1 MKECRDKRSFLLIFM
16 LVMALLSVTLYAAD
30 DDASSLE
37 KINNLSDKDRATLD
51 LILSGDNSSLVKA
64 LDEGM
69 LDVNSSIGG
78 NPLGAVAIYNG
89 KLGAFETLLEHG
101 ADPNATGIRGKTLLI
116 VAAENVRPE
125 FVAVLLQMRGIKTS
139 AVDSNNM
146 SATDYVKDYTLDK
159 AATLKKAGNRPES
172 VYILRR
178 QAEDIYSRILEYRAN
193 SFIRINENVFMN
205 YLPES
210 ARNLMR
216 SNVLG
221 RPVWRW
227 AVAIIFLLLTMLVNR
242 ISQKYFTSI
251 IDRYK
256 DDRDSSEE
264 NVRLRGTYIVSAFM
278 ALRSSLRFIIR
289 WIGVYVVLAI
299 LIPVVLEAASW
310 TLDVIITYAVAV
322 FFYNLSDIIETV
334 VMRWTD
340 KTELRL
346 SSAISTLL
354 KKSIRFI
361 IVLIAALHIYSIVTG
376 NSITTLIAG
385 LGIGGMAV
393 ALAATDTL
401 KNLLGFVT
409 IVTDKPFVV
418 GERVEVKGYD
428 GVVEHIG
435 LRATIIRRL
444 DGHLVS
450 IPNSLTVSD
459 AVRNI
464 ARRPYLKKEISIT
477 VTYDTP
483 LVKVEKA
490 VDIVRDIL
498 ANHQGMNPEFP
509 PRVYFSNMN
518 ADNLEIIATFWFF
531 PADWYP
537 FCEFNQWVNFEIMR
551 RFEAEGIEFAFP
563 TQTLYLAGD
572 PNRKLIVGKDSDVS
586 RS

>member
-1 MKECRDKRSFLLIFM
+1 MKKCRDKRSFLLILL
-16 LVMALLSVTLYAAD
+16 LVMAFLSATLYAAD
-30 DDASSLE
+30 EDPTSLE
-37 KINNLSDKDRATLD
+37 KINNLTDKDRATLE
-51 LILSGDNSSLVKA
+51 LILSGDNSSLIKA

-69 LDVNSSIGG
+69 LDVNSSVGG
-78 NPLGAVAIYNG
+78 NPLSALAIYNG
-89 KLGAFETLLEHG
+89 KLGVFETLLEHG
-101 ADPNATGIRGKTLLI
+101 ADPNATGVRGKSLLI

-125 FVAVLLQMRGIKTS
+125 FVAVLLKMRGIKTS
-139 AVDSNNM
+139 AVDANNM
-146 SATDYVKDYTLDK
+146 SATDYVKNYTLDK
-159 AATLKKAGNRPES
+159 AASLKKASNRPES
-172 VYILRR
+172 VYVLRR
-178 QAEDIYSRILEYRAN
+178 QAEDIYNRILEYRAN
-193 SFIRINENVFMN
+193 SFIRIDESVFMN

-210 ARNLMR
+210 VRSLMR
-216 SNVLG
+216 SSVLG
-221 RPVWRW
+221 RPIWRW
-227 AVAIIFLLLTMLVNR
+227 AVAILFLLLTMLINR
-242 ISQKYFTSI
+242 ISQKYFTRI

-256 DDRDSSEE
+256 NDRESAED
-264 NVRLRGTYIVSAFM
+264 NIRLRGTYIVSAFM

-289 WIGVYVVLAI
+289 WIGIYVVLAI

-322 FFYNLSDIIETV
+322 FFYNLSDIIETI
-334 VMRWTD
+334 VMRWMD

-354 KKSIRFI
+354 KKSIRFV
-361 IVLIAALHIYSIVTG
+361 IVMIAALHIYSIVTG

-435 LRATIIRRL
+435 LRATMIRRL

-490 VDIVRDIL
+490 VEIVKDIL
-498 ANHQGMNPEFP
+498 DNHQGMNPEYP
-509 PRVYFSNMN
+509 PRVFFTNMN
-518 ADNLEIIATFWFF
+518 ADNLEILATFWFF

-537 FCEFNQWVNFEIMR
+537 FCELNQWVNFEIMR

-572 PNRKLIVGKDSDVS
+572 PNRKLTIGRDDAASKL
-586 RS
+586 